1 MKKISHKLV
10 NVGFSQ
16 VRYILK
22 WNITSS
28 RLKTKTLKLV
38 LNNIVDNISHGFTK
52 KWLNRLGEFQPHFLF
67 VQM

>member
-10 NVGFSQ
+10 NVG
-16 VRYILK
+16 YILK

-28 RLKTKTLKLV
+28 TLKTKTLKLV

-52 KWLNRLGEFQPHFLF
+52 KMVE
-67 VQM
+67 